1 MIGNDEIF
9 GISSKQKYATNPQT
23 AGIAIRLNTAEP
35 TIVPI
40 PISEPAKTPITE
52 VNNSGADV
60 PIAKNVAPAMSL
72 GNFSASIHHI
82 HQYHI
87 NHNT

>member
-1 MIGNDEIF
+1 MIGNVEIL

-23 AGIAIRLNTAEP
+23 PGIASRLNTAEP

-40 PISEPAKTPITE
+40 PISEPTKTPIIE

-60 PIAKNVAPAMSL
+60 PIAKKVAPAMSL
-72 GNFSASIHHI
+72 DNFSANIYQIS
-82 HQYHI
+82 
-87 NHNT
+87 

>member
-40 PISEPAKTPITE
+40 PISEPTKTPIIE

-60 PIAKNVAPAMSL
+60 PIAKKVAPATSL
-72 GNFSASIHHI
+72 DNFSANY
-82 HQYHI
+82 QI
-87 NHNT
+87 N